1 MGAVHSVLGF
11 LMSVPVGEMLAEYII
26 IIAVISMIKDDVIKT
41 DVKSKYLQ
49 YSAPVLPT
57 LLSLADR

>member
-1 MGAVHSVLGF
+1 MGAVYSVLGF
-11 LMSVPVGEMLAEYII
+11 LMSVPVGEMLAEYIVI
-26 IIAVISMIKDDVIKT
+26 IGVISLIKDDVIKT
-41 DVKSKYLQ
+41 DVKRKYLQ